1 MAHKKSGGSGARQG
15 GTFAGKR
22 LGVKLSDGVPVKSG
36 QIIVRQRGSKFKPGV
51 GVGMGRDHTLFAKK
65 SGVIKFGHVSK
76 DKKKVSVIERL

>member
-22 LGVKLSDGVPVKSG
+22 LGVKLSDGAAVKSG

-51 GVGMGRDHTLFAKK
+51 GVGMGKDHTLFAKRDGRVQFGFVKK
-65 SGVIKFGHVSK
+65 S
-76 DKKKVSVIERL
+76 KKKVSVV